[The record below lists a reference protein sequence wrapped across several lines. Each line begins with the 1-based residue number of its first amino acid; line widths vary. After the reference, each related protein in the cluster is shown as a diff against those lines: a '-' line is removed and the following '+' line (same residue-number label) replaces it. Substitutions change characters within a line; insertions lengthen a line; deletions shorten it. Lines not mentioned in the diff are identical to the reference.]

1 MKFIVDKMLGRLA
14 KWLRLFGYD
23 TVYFTEGSDKELVF
37 ESVRQQRILLTRDKG
52 ISKRK
57 PLKIIF
63 INSEK
68 FAEQIEQLKS
78 DLKIEIDTKK
88 IFTRCIKCNTPLEKI
103 EKELIHKGIKR
114 DFALETLD
122 SFSVNEVQL
131 ALNAIKSKI
140 NKYSK
145 LEPIKAKNKIFQFL
159 SRKGFGYDV
168 IDEIVK
174 KVIKKEEIIDSLD

>member
-1 MKFIVDKMLGRLA
+1 FIVDKMLGRLA

-103 EKELIHKGIKR
+103 EKEKVKDKVPPYTFETHD
-114 DFALETLD
+114 DF
-122 SFSVNEVQL
+122 SYCP
-131 ALNAIKSKI
+131 KC
-140 NKYSK
+140 
-145 LEPIKAKNKIFQFL
+145 NKIYWQGSHIEL
-159 SRKGFGYDV
+159 AEK
-168 IDEIVK
+168 
-174 KVIKKEEIIDSLD
+174 IIEKWQ